1 MSFLFKV
8 ILGGSVL
15 ALISYLIVEVFKL
28 RTKIK
33 SLTLQLSTT
42 EKFNSNT
49 PSSTEI
55 QTEIDEY
62 KKELAELHSLDTMVD
77 KIRGDIDNE
86 DAEYSEDYETYSNQE
101 NDIDIK
107 EESIDYDE
115 IENDIEQAEE
125 HSLQIVMNT
134 GDVESVE
141 GVEGVVEN
149 VESVEGVV
157 ENVESVEG
165 VVENVESVEGV
176 EGVVESVENNTE
188 HTTDDK
194 NITES
199 DMQFLLQKYNKNE
212 LKQLCSEN
220 SLTKGGSKAE
230 LIKRLLNKN
239 LLQKELPNNNILN
252 SLELS
257 PEELQSIEDT
267 TGDTIDDTTQN
278 NISKENVSQEAYSED
293 VSIEEVNTEDLQASL
308 QNVPIDSLLYS
319 LREINNVSNEDS
331 SYTSNNLQ
339 F

>member
-141 GVEGVVEN
+141 G
-149 VESVEGVV
+149 
-157 ENVESVEG
+157 VEG

>member
-77 KIRGDIDNE
+77 KIKDDIDNE

-141 GVEGVVEN
+141 SVEGVEGVVEN
-149 VESVEGVV
+149 VESVVENIESVV
-157 ENVESVEG
+157 ENIESVVES
-165 VVENVESVEGV
+165 V

>member
-141 GVEGVVEN
+141 GVVEN

-157 ENVESVEG
+157 ENV
-165 VVENVESVEGV
+165 VENVESV

-212 LKQLCSEN
+212 LKKLCSEN